1 MMERTA
7 SIKRDTKETR
17 IALTLSLDGTGSAD
31 LDTGIGFFDH
41 MLDGFARHGL
51 FDLSVQVD
59 GELCGRTSYRRGY
72 GNRTRA
78 GDR

>member
-31 LDTGIGFFDH
+31 IDTGIGLWTDIIP
-41 MLDGFARHGL
+41 
-51 FDLSVQVD
+51 
-59 GELCGRTSYRRGY
+59 
-72 GNRTRA
+72 
-78 GDR
+78 

>member
-31 LDTGIGFFDH
+31 IDTGIGFSTICWTA
-41 MLDGFARHGL
+41 LHGTDFL
-51 FDLSVQVD
+51 IYL
-59 GELCGRTSYRRGY
+59 
-72 GNRTRA
+72 
-78 GDR
+78 

>member
-41 MLDGFARHGL
+41 MLTALHGTDFL
-51 FDLSVQVD
+51 IYL
-59 GELCGRTSYRRGY
+59 
-72 GNRTRA
+72 
-78 GDR
+78 

>member
-31 LDTGIGFFDH
+31 LDTGIGFFD
-41 MLDGFARHGL
+41 
-51 FDLSVQVD
+51 LS
-59 GELCGRTSYRRGY
+59 LIHI
-72 GNRTRA
+72 
-78 GDR
+78 

>member
-31 LDTGIGFFDH
+31 IDTGIC
-41 MLDGFARHGL
+41 LL
-51 FDLSVQVD
+51 Y
-59 GELCGRTSYRRGY
+59 TSPSPRD
-72 GNRTRA
+72 A
-78 GDR
+78 